1 MATLAD
7 RKALR
12 QLEAKRD
19 DLATKKIKVAE
30 EQARVRAAIK
40 HHKQTRK

>member
-12 QLEAKRD
+12 VLEAKRD
-19 DLATKKIKVAE
+19 DLATKKIKIAE
-30 EQARVRAAIK
+30 QQAQVRAQIK
-40 HHKQTRK
+40 YHKSTK

>member
-1 MATLAD
+1 MATILD

-19 DLATKKIKVAE
+19 DLSLKKAKIAE
-30 EQARVRAAIK
+30 EQAKVRAQIK
-40 HHKQTRK
+40 HHKSTTK

>member
-12 QLEAKRD
+12 VLEAKRD
-19 DLATKKIKVAE
+19 DLSMKKVKLAE
-30 EQARVRAAIK
+30 DQAKVRAQIK
-40 HHKQTRK
+40 HHKQTK